1 MNPHAKF
8 GPDWLSHLAEYKEHT
23 THADTQTGAS
33 TAPRTTMPAPSLP
46 FHSLPSSPFPPSA
59 AENNTFPGFL
69 LITSVQCLCNC
80 YCYSV
85 TIIMYIH
92 SFIHSFIPSLYFPF
106 PLLSPFPLFPKIKL
120 GSVGERCELPSGVRG
135 GARPLKNFGYILSP
149 EIVSGGTILFFFVL
163 SNKYEFSPDVVL
175 EMSHPPREFLY
186 SLSVVHYG
194 PRCRNAPE
202 HHEIYLR
209 LT

>member
-1 MNPHAKF
+1 VNPHAKF

-106 PLLSPFPLFPKIKL
+106 PLLSPLPPLPQNQAR
-120 GSVGERCELPSGVRG
+120 ECG
-135 GARPLKNFGYILSP
+135 GALWAPQRGSGWSP
-149 EIVSGGTILFFFVL
+149 AAKEFWVHSKPRNRVWWHDFVL
-163 SNKYEFSPDVVL
+163 FCAEQ
-175 EMSHPPREFLY
+175 
-186 SLSVVHYG
+186 
-194 PRCRNAPE
+194 
-202 HHEIYLR
+202 
-209 LT
+209 